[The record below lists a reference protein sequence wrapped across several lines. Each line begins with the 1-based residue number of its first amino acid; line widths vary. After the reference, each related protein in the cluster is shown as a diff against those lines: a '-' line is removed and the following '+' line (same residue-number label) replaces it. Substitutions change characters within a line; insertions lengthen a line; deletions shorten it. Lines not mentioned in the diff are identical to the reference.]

1 MPRQEI
7 TMPDTAEFIDAIR
20 DHLSPEA
27 VALIAAKCQ
36 PVYARGEAG
45 RAAEQECAWF
55 AQQLVAVLGQ
65 QEYDAV
71 AEKLKI

>member
-1 MPRQEI
+1 
-7 TMPDTAEFIDAIR
+7 MPDTAEFIDAIR

-27 VALIAAKCQ
+27 VALIAVKCQ

-55 AQQLVAVLGQ
+55 VEHLTRALGQ
-65 QEYDAV
+65 EEYQAMC
-71 AEKLKI
+71 EQLQI